1 MLFDPVK
8 FGREMPALHELVY
21 QSIMKCDL
29 DVRKDLYSNIVLSGG
44 STMFP
49 GVPERLSKELQGL
62 VPQSNKINVIA
73 PPERQFLTWIGGSI
87 LSSLPT
93 FQAMWISKA
102 EFADN
107 GPSIVN
113 RKCF

>member
-1 MLFDPVK
+1 MPGFQ
-8 FGREMPALHELVY
+8 EMVY

-49 GVPERLSKELQGL
+49 GTPERLNKELLSL
-62 VPQSNKINVIA
+62 VQAGTKTNVHGPA
-73 PPERQFLTWIGGSI
+73 ERKYLPWIGGSI
-87 LSSLPT
+87 LSSLGT
-93 FQAMWISKA
+93 FTAMWISKA
-102 EFADN
+102 EFSDN
-107 GPSIVN
+107 GPNIIH